1 MSDEWRKIKEKFPE
15 TLILCRVDDRY
26 FCYKEDATALAQIA
40 GMEVQS
46 EGSVAASFPRHQ
58 LSEYL
63 PKIIRTG
70 RRVAIISE

>member
-1 MSDEWRKIKEKFPE
+1 MI
-15 TLILCRVDDRY
+15 LIQTKD
-26 FCYKEDATALAQIA
+26 
-40 GMEVQS
+40 GMVCL
-46 EGSVAASFPRHQ
+46 PRHQ